1 MDLITFR
8 YIETEPPLPRRSLI
22 KSAHFSLA
30 VSTLICVCVCVLSL
44 LPHLPSSFVPP
55 SSGVYTMESISI
67 ISEFYFLKKRRKKK
81 SNTQEK
87 VIVFDIYIFS
97 ILYTRK
103 KKKKNKK
110 KTFDFL
116 SKKRERDT
124 KLFWQWLWDN
134 GAELERDA
142 SFIQTRS
149 SPLVDQ
155 QQTQVIYP
163 INSLSN
169 L

>member
-110 KTFDFL
+110 KNIWFL
-116 SKKRERDT
+116 IEKERERYEVVLAVT
-124 KLFWQWLWDN
+124 LGQRRRIGTRCLVYT
-134 GAELERDA
+134 DA
-142 SFIQTRS
+142 LLPFGRPTTDSGYI
-149 SPLVDQ
+149 P
-155 QQTQVIYP
+155 
-163 INSLSN
+163 NK
-169 L
+169 